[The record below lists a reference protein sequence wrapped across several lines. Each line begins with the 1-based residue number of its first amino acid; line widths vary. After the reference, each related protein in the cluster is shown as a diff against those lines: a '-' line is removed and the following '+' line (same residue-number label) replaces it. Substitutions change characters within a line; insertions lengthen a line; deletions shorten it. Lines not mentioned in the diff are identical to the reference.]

1 MTTENKN
8 IAVTDMDKINELN
21 SCRQNRKTE
30 SILLDDT
37 HIKEE
42 VQYDLSNGKSFE
54 NMVKSKVITGNHNWQ
69 RKKQTFVVEKL
80 TKTVKF
86 DINALNQHGSK

>member
-54 NMVKSKVITGNHNWQ
+54 NMVKSKVIIGNHNWQ

-80 TKTVKF
+80 KKTVKF
-86 DINALNQHGSK
+86 NINALNQHGSK